1 MVAVLDVTE
10 LGALRV
16 NPDWRSLP
24 LFDRAGWKRLP
35 FGTFAESINER
46 VEPADAADEIYVGL
60 EHLDSGDLQIRRW
73 GKGSDVIG
81 TKLRFRKG
89 DVIFG
94 RRRAYQRKLA
104 VAQFDGIC
112 SAHAMV
118 VRAKGD
124 AVLPEFLPFLMI
136 SDRFMNRA
144 VEISVG
150 SLSPTVNW
158 TTLKNEGFGV
168 PPVRRQAEIARLL
181 NDANAVLVSARDALE
196 RWSVLKNRAMDEW
209 CGAAAYDA
217 VELDRLATFQYGLSL
232 PLESQGTHPVLR
244 MMNFDEELVVASDL
258 KFITA
263 NPDVLE
269 QFALKRGDVL
279 FNRTNSLDLVGKT
292 GIFDLPGTY
301 LFASYLV
308 RVTTD
313 RETLLPEFLNFY
325 LNSSRGQSAV
335 RAFATPGV
343 SQSNISAGSLKRLK
357 LPLPPLPVQD
367 AAVTRL
373 CAISDGKRTA
383 RAHIARLQQLQQRL
397 IDAVIG

>member
-1 MVAVLDVTE
+1 MLDITQ
-10 LGALRV
+10 LDALRV
-16 NPDWRSLP
+16 NPEWRSLP
-24 LFDRAGWKRLP
+24 LFDRTGWTRLP
-35 FGTFAESINER
+35 FGGFADNINVR
-46 VEPADAADEIYVGL
+46 VDPADAADEIYVGL
-60 EHLDSGDLQIRRW
+60 EHVDSGDCQIRRW

-104 VAQFDGIC
+104 VAEFDGIC

-118 VRAKGD
+118 IRARPD
-124 AVLPEFLPFLMI
+124 AVLPEFLPFLMM
-136 SDRFMNRA
+136 SDRFMKRA

-158 TTLKNEGFGV
+158 TTLKGEEFEL
-168 PPVRRQAEIARLL
+168 PPIRRQVEIARLL
-181 NDANAVLVSARDALE
+181 TEAGAVLVSARDALE
-196 RWSVLKNRAMDEW
+196 RWSVLKNRAIDEW
-209 CGAAAYDA
+209 CAAAAYHA
-217 VELDRLATFQYGLSL
+217 VELERVATFQYGLSL
-232 PLESQGTHPVLR
+232 PLENQGMHPVLR

-258 KFITA
+258 KFINA
-263 NPDVLE
+263 KADVLE

-292 GIFDLPGTY
+292 GIFDLSGTY

-308 RVTTD
+308 RVTTN
-313 RETLLPEFLNFY
+313 REALLPEFLNFY

-357 LPLPPLPVQD
+357 ISLPPIAVQD
-367 AAVTRL
+367 ATVKKL
-373 CAISDGKRTA
+373 CEISDTKRSA
-383 RAHIARLQQLQQRL
+383 RSHVDNLEQLQQRL
-397 IDAVIG
+397 VDAVFG